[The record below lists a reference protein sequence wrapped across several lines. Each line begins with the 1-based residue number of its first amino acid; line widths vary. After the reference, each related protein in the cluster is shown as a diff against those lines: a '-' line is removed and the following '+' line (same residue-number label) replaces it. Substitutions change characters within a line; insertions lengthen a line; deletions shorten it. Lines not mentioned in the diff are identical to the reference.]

1 MDSTFPF
8 SLSHRP
14 AILGLLYVQI
24 SRPINP
30 HSPPPFAL
38 KWCYFRIV
46 VIWKGSLLFQ
56 RLSGTRFVW
65 SHSIKPLHM
74 FCFFYTS
81 LIAMCAQHLLPCS
94 FFYCPVQSISI
105 AAEWSQQW
113 LAHTFAKRLTQSEE
127 SKKDT
132 ETQTFGTWQSNS
144 TSIISSSLQ
153 RGVFSHRHLHKEHCE
168 QCTVLTLCTA
178 TITIYARS
186 IFLSVY
192 STSTISRL
200 LLLFSRKSVT
210 IPVCDNLSRSR
221 SSQPL
226 MSCKPWKDIFTLH
239 AFLRNYSGVH
249 Q

>member
-8 SLSHRP
+8 SLSHQP

-38 KWCYFRIV
+38 KWCYFLIV

-94 FFYCPVQSISI
+94 FSFTVLYK
-105 AAEWSQQW
+105 A
-113 LAHTFAKRLTQSEE
+113 LA
-127 SKKDT
+127 
-132 ETQTFGTWQSNS
+132 
-144 TSIISSSLQ
+144 SLQ
-153 RGVFSHRHLHKEHCE
+153 NNPNNDWH
-168 QCTVLTLCTA
+168 T
-178 TITIYARS
+178 
-186 IFLSVY
+186 
-192 STSTISRL
+192 RL
-200 LLLFSRKSVT
+200 QKGSRKVKKARKIQRHRDRPLVLGSLT
-210 IPVCDNLSRSR
+210 APV
-221 SSQPL
+221 
-226 MSCKPWKDIFTLH
+226 
-239 AFLRNYSGVH
+239 
-249 Q
+249 